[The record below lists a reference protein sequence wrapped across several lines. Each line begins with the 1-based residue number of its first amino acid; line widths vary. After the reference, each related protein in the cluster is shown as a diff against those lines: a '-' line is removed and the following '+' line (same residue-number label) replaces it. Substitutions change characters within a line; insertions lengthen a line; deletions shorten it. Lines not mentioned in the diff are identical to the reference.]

1 MTTDE
6 LRGAPKPPN
15 SVSLL
20 FLTPHA
26 TALCYEGIILS
37 NSQMRKLRHQEIKD
51 LPVAEPA
58 RESTSSDTGARA
70 RSVPGAPEE
79 LPHGSLT
86 IWQSE
91 YCTERETEAR
101 GGGLVIRKSL
111 SRLQCFWD
119 RTPSRCVSS
128 PPGPRPRRILKPS
141 TLEPARPPQ
150 LPERSSYRPGQTQ
163 KPCAFTIPSQFSRGP
178 VTAHAVTSQGGGREP
193 SPASDGQAAPFLRGH
208 LLSTY

>member
-101 GGGLVIRKSL
+101 GGASDSKVTVQAAVLLGQNPKQVCLQS
-111 SRLQCFWD
+111 SRPASTQD
-119 RTPSRCVSS
+119 PKTQHSGAGPPSPAPRT
-128 PPGPRPRRILKPS
+128 IQL
-141 TLEPARPPQ
+141 PARPNTEAVCIYHS
-150 LPERSSYRPGQTQ
+150 LPIQPRACDSSRCYLPGGWPRTV
-163 KPCAFTIPSQFSRGP
+163 PC
-178 VTAHAVTSQGGGREP
+178 
-193 SPASDGQAAPFLRGH
+193 L
-208 LLSTY
+208 